1 VTHGDNTTSQVELV
15 VRVITRV
22 RWSGR
27 RGQTVVDQVRP
38 VLDLLPLA
46 LQRLKGLGLSLRG
59 SGLRLS
65 PVWLRNPLMRSGRCW
80 IRCSRLRM
88 ILYPG
93 SREEV
98 VPMLETYFV
107 KPQTVDRIRACW
119 VGAEI
124 ERYADWLSEQGL

>member
-1 VTHGDNTTSQVELV
+1 V
-15 VRVITRV
+15 
-22 RWSGR
+22 
-27 RGQTVVDQVRP
+27 
-38 VLDLLPLA
+38 
-46 LQRLKGLGLSLRG
+46 
-59 SGLRLS
+59 
-65 PVWLRNPLMRSGRCW
+65 
-80 IRCSRLRM
+80 
-88 ILYPG
+88 ILYPR